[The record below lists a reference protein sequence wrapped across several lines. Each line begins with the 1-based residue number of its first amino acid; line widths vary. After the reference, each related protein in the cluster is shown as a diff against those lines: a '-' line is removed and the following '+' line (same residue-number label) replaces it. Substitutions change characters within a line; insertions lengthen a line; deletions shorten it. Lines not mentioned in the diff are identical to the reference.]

1 MCNTHASF
9 WIGTRAS
16 SWFRD
21 RLRSPISKV
30 VIKLT
35 LFERFCIYAWDAV
48 SPRCPVNGNWKP
60 VYSLSR
66 MVKTKKTR
74 RGKRGS
80 ALNKKH
86 IPPEYSSYADVLR
99 QLDSHAKRNEVLRNL
114 SGTPNTYFAKRNQ
127 TLSLNTKVVQSGIS
141 SGSPGRYDHSSKPR
155 SGLSRGIVMPRIS
168 SSWSDPFKVVSAEE
182 SSPQSI
188 VPPDI
193 RSGPNS
199 MTLAKMFILNHWRDS
214 RPSLFVLFPQRPRPF
229 FKSEPLSTMSPPLR
243 TWLSDRGWKDTT
255 KKSYTKPRR

>member
-1 MCNTHASF
+1 MN
-9 WIGTRAS
+9 RN
-16 SWFRD
+16 
-21 RLRSPISKV
+21 
-30 VIKLT
+30 
-35 LFERFCIYAWDAV
+35 CITV
-48 SPRCPVNGNWKP
+48 C
-60 VYSLSR
+60 SLSR

-86 IPPEYSSYADVLR
+86 VPPEYSSYADVLR
-99 QLDSHAKRNEVLRNL
+99 QLDSHAKQSAVLRNL
-114 SGTPNTYFAKRNQ
+114 SGTPNKHFVKRNQ

-141 SGSPGRYDHSSKPR
+141 SGSPGRYDLSLKPR
-155 SGLSRGIVMPRIS
+155 SGLSRGIVLPRVS
-168 SSWSDPFKVVSAEE
+168 SSWSDSFKIVSAEE

-188 VPPDI
+188 VPPDT
-193 RSGPNS
+193 RSGPNR

-243 TWLSDRGWKDTT
+243 SWLSDRGWNDIT
-255 KKSYTKPRR
+255 KMSYTKTRR